1 MRLLVPAI
9 GALALTASAL
19 AAELPNLVPTRDH
32 VVTYTIRSGDDT
44 VTLTNTVSAGGR
56 LQRVDQGPMSMVLNG
71 ADGSGLMIHHEARM
85 AMRLPP
91 GQFPD
96 PMHEPRRGFTEPGAS
111 VRRTG
116 RDRVAGHEC
125 AVWEMRSPRRGD
137 GVACITE
144 DGVML
149 RGTFRDEQGRT
160 STMEASEL
168 RYGPVPASAFAP
180 PPGYQVMDLPTGAVP
195 APRR

>member
-1 MRLLVPAI
+1 MRLLSP
-9 GALALTASAL
+9 ALAVTGLAASAL
-19 AAELPNLVPTRDH
+19 AAELPPLVPTRDH
-32 VVTYTIRSGDDT
+32 VVTYTIRSGTDT

-56 LQRVDQGPMSMVLNG
+56 LQRVDQGPMSMVLHG

-96 PMHEPRRGFTEPGAS
+96 PMAEARRRFAEPGAGA
-111 VRRTG
+111 RRVG

-125 AVWEMRSPRRGD
+125 AVWEMRSPRHGD

-180 PPGYQVMDLPTGAVP
+180 PAGYQVMDLPTGAVP